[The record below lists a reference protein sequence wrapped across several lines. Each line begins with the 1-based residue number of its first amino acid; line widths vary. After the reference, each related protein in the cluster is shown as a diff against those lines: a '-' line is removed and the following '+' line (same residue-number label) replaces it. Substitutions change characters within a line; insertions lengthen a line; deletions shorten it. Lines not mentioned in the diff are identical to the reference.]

1 MAKALR
7 IENVPRSNALE
18 SAERQWYEGRKISL
32 EGKGRQSMKK
42 KSKNDDILYHVKL
55 NKAMLSGAR
64 TAVLPGDPGRVEKTA
79 RIIDPDAVFLVSNRE
94 YTSWLADLAGHKVLV
109 CSTGIGGP
117 SVSICLEELAVLGI
131 DSFFRIG
138 TTGAIQEDIDFGEL
152 IITTGS
158 VRLDGASTHYA
169 PLEYPA
175 VADFDLSSS
184 LIQAAGNLDI
194 PFRKGI
200 SASSDTFYPGQE
212 RYDTFTSYVPRKFQ
226 GSLEEWKHLNVLNYE
241 MESATLLTLA
251 SVFGLK
257 AAMVASVIAKR
268 GKNET
273 PDDKILPLAEER
285 LANCI
290 KEALSLHLTGEGFA

>member
-1 MAKALR
+1 
-7 IENVPRSNALE
+7 
-18 SAERQWYEGRKISL
+18 
-32 EGKGRQSMKK
+32 MKK
-42 KSKNDDILYHVKL
+42 KNNSDSILYHVKL
-55 NKAMLSGAR
+55 NKAMLSGAE

-79 RIIDPDAVFLVSNRE
+79 RMIDPDAVFLVSNRE

-117 SVSICLEELAVLGI
+117 SVSICLEELAVLGVK
-131 DSFFRIG
+131 SYFRIG
-138 TTGAIQEDIDFGEL
+138 TTGAIQENIRPGDL

-175 VADFDLSSS
+175 VADFDLTLS
-184 LIQAAGNLDI
+184 LLQAASNLDI
-194 PFRKGI
+194 PHHKGI

-212 RYDTFTSYVPRKFQ
+212 RYDTFTSYVPRRFQ

-257 AAMVASVIAKR
+257 AAMVASVIAIR
-268 GKNET
+268 GKKET
-273 PDDKILPLAEER
+273 PDDDLLPMAEER
-285 LANCI
+285 LATCI
-290 KEALSLHLTGEGFA
+290 REALSLHLTGEGFA